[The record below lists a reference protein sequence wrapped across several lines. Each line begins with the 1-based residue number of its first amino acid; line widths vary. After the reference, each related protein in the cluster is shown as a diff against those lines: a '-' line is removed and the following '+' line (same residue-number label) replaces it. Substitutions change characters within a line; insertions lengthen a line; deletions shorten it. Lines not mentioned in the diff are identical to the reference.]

1 MSSYL
6 SRRLLQLVPVLIGVS
21 IVVFGLL
28 HLIPGD
34 PARLFL
40 GPEATPADVA
50 VIRSK
55 LGLDQPLHKQY
66 WTFVSHLSRGDL
78 GRSIRSDRPVTQELI
93 ARYPNTLKLTF
104 FAMIATVLIGLPAGI
119 IAAVRPNSWAD
130 NLLMLVAL
138 IGVSMP
144 VFWLGLMLILFFSLL
159 LNLFPTGG
167 NDSWRHF
174 ILPALT
180 LGLGSAAIVARLTRS
195 SMLEVIRSDY
205 IRTARAKGLSERIVI
220 FRHALRNAA
229 IPIVTIVGLET
240 GALLG
245 GAVLTETVFA
255 INGVGRFVV
264 QSIGFR
270 DYPVVQGTV
279 LILAASFVLVNLVV
293 DLSYMWTDPR
303 IRYD

>member
-55 LGLDQPLHKQY
+55 LGLDQPLPKQY
-66 WTFVSHLSRGDL
+66 WTFVSHLSKGDL
-78 GRSIRSDRPVTQELI
+78 GRSIRSDRPVAQELM
-93 ARYPNTLKLTF
+93 ARYPNTIKLTC
-104 FAMIATVLIGLPAGI
+104 FALLATIIIGLPAGI
-119 IAAVRPNSWAD
+119 VAAVKPNSWAD

-138 IGVSMP
+138 VGVSMP
-144 VFWLGLMLILFFSLL
+144 VFWLGLMLILLFSLS

-167 NDSWRHF
+167 NDSWLHF
-174 ILPALT
+174 VLPALA

-205 IRTARAKGLSERIVI
+205 IRTARAKGLAERIVI
-220 FRHALRNAA
+220 FRHALRNAM
-229 IPIVTIVGLET
+229 IPIVTILGLET

-293 DLSYMWTDPR
+293 DLSYVWTDPR